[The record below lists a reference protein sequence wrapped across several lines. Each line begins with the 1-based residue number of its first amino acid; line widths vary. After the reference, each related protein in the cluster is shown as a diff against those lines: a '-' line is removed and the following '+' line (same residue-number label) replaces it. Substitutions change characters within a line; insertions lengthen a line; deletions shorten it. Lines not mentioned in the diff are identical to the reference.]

1 MEERYVTST
10 SIPAQ
15 AVIAWADAA
24 WAESQA
30 GGAKLGSSARGEI
43 APSRLRTLIVIGPQ
57 NSRLITI
64 PGLTF
69 LPSPRI
75 IGMKLELRP
84 GGAGISGRA
93 IHQPR
98 QTGKVMTEQTSDASA
113 SSAPSPSDSII
124 AAAKAAQ
131 GASQAPSLVA
141 TDSSPPV
148 AEVVVSAP
156 SPSDLS
162 IIFARLQNI
171 EASLHEHFGPRLEA
185 VEDAIES
192 LAKRAT
198 SEASPAISSDLEE
211 LQHAVHSLGGGLIGH
226 TGHDAGAFFHSW
238 WKKIAG
244 GEAPTSAPIPPPVVN
259 PLANNGA
266 SIPLSGK

>member
-1 MEERYVTST
+1 
-10 SIPAQ
+10 
-15 AVIAWADAA
+15 
-24 WAESQA
+24 
-30 GGAKLGSSARGEI
+30 
-43 APSRLRTLIVIGPQ
+43 
-57 NSRLITI
+57 
-64 PGLTF
+64 
-69 LPSPRI
+69 
-75 IGMKLELRP
+75 
-84 GGAGISGRA
+84 
-93 IHQPR
+93 
-98 QTGKVMTEQTSDASA
+98 MTEQTSDASA

-131 GASQAPSLVA
+131 GASQAPSL
-141 TDSSPPV
+141 SPLTPTPPT
-148 AEVVVSAP
+148 AEVVVSA
-156 SPSDLS
+156 SAASDPTTAVASDISSL
-162 IIFARLQNI
+162 FARITALESSI
-171 EASLHEHFGPRLEA
+171 HPRLEA

-198 SEASPAISSDLEE
+198 LESSPAISSDLEE

-244 GEAPTSAPIPPPVVN
+244 SEAPTPAPIPTTVVN